1 MKAINNDNFGK
12 ASREINPSPVAQ
24 LDPKKL
30 EALKKLYPNK
40 ITNSYS
46 TSSSR
51 YNTRSTSRSQPASQN
66 MSQSSLDTPNIDDT
80 HDTKDHHSNHTP
92 LHLRNN
98 TVKSI
103 NVEFEKLAQT
113 DKNPLSVSYLQKV
126 KATCPAAESTDCL
139 KRLFNTKV
147 QGRLFISPNSLD

>member
-1 MKAINNDNFGK
+1 
-12 ASREINPSPVAQ
+12 
-24 LDPKKL
+24 
-30 EALKKLYPNK
+30 
-40 ITNSYS
+40 
-46 TSSSR
+46 
-51 YNTRSTSRSQPASQN
+51 

-103 NVEFEKLAQT
+103 NAEFEKLAQT

-147 QGRLFISPNSLD
+147 QGRLVHLLKLTRLIDIILARELPPEFG